1 MSRDAK
7 QAKKLAGEWIVNAS
21 ILQCTDAVLGRCFFT
36 ENGDIVYLA
45 ASSDLI
51 GRGVGK
57 WVSEGTVV
65 GFQVDI
71 YQYSPTTQ
79 THVHGE
85 PHRFRG
91 IANISPE
98 QDSWAG
104 DWHFCPFQQPPR
116 VVGKFQCFRHVPGGL
131 PPPPRASECP
141 DVQKKAVVARLDKL
155 VEPPPMAEPRWV
167 PHHLPGDIQDVH
179 YVRSFLDP
187 KQVDEFMRIIDKTC
201 EWEHMNTRDTQEF
214 GSSERCPCG
223 RSLMRVALPQ
233 WQGNIINALSTLGVF
248 HPVLFPANSVRLNSY
263 KPGQGIHPH
272 LDGPVYFP
280 RAAIVSLGS
289 QTVFDFYP
297 RVDPDDDKRGPF
309 QWDRDKE
316 VPAGPDM
323 PVGCKPKLSILLE
336 PGSLLIFS
344 GNAFINHRHGIQAV
358 EEDEIG
364 PHVRNAKDIGLSTG
378 DSLKRGRRVSLTIRH
393 LLPRCQCSSIC

>member
-1 MSRDAK
+1 LDCRGGLPPAPAPCRHVSGRE
-7 QAKKLAGEWIVNAS
+7 AGQEAGRGVDCHAS
-21 ILQCTDAVLGRCFFT
+21 ILQCTDAVLGRCIFT
-36 ENGDIVYLA
+36 ESGDIVYLA

-91 IANISPE
+91 IANWIASE
-98 QDSWAG
+98 QDSSWAG

-116 VVGKFQCFRHVPGGL
+116 VVGKFKCFRHVPGGV

-141 DVQKKAVVARLDKL
+141 DVQKKAVIARLDKL

-167 PHHLPGDIQDVH
+167 PHHLSGDIQDVH

-201 EWEHMNTRDTQEF
+201 EWEHMSTRDTQEF

-223 RSLMRVALPQ
+223 RSLMRMALPQ

-280 RAAIVSLGS
+280 RAAI
-289 QTVFDFYP
+289 
-297 RVDPDDDKRGPF
+297 RGPF

-344 GNAFINHRHGIQAV
+344 GSAFINHRHGIQAV

-364 PHVRNAKDIGLSTG
+364 PQVRNAKDIGLSTG